1 MSQIDLLFQASLDSV
16 QGVSAKLF
24 LGHRLRRLRRDRQ
37 LSQTDMA
44 QSLGISPSYLN
55 HLERNQRPVTAALL
69 LKLAEVYDVDVRAFA
84 AGGGART
91 GPDALTEI
99 FSDGLL
105 SDLSVPRYEL
115 ADLANNSPSV
125 ADAIA
130 RLYTA
135 VKEAERHPTL
145 ASGVDA
151 RTLVTPEN
159 WVRDYI
165 QQHRNHYPELED
177 AAETLGGALSDPLSM
192 AGPMR
197 KRLKE
202 AWGIGVAVVSQA
214 ELGTVSQQFDPDRRL
229 FQISAQLR
237 SENRTFALAYQLAL
251 VEFATVIERMVAAA
265 APPDEGVKQLLHMS
279 LANYAA
285 GAIMMPYGRFLASA
299 EQHRYSIDRL
309 CGEYGA
315 NVEQVAHRFT
325 TLSRPGARGVPFFML
340 RVDPAG
346 NISKRYAGEN
356 FPFSRFGGTCPRWNL
371 HAAFQ
376 AAGQVVTQIIE
387 TPDGQRYFTVARTI
401 ERPIRTELSSGLLAI
416 GLGCDIRHAQRL
428 SCADVYDLAN
438 APVTA
443 VGPAC
448 TICPRIDCAY
458 RATPPAGRMLAV
470 DRTRKSISPFPF
482 VPA

>member
-1 MSQIDLLFQASLDSV
+1 MSS
-16 QGVSAKLF
+16 KLF
-24 LGHRLRRLRRDRQ
+24 LGHRLRRLRRDHQ

-69 LKLAEVYDVDVRAFA
+69 LKLAELYEVDVRVFA

-91 GPDALTEI
+91 GSDALAEI
-99 FSDGLL
+99 FSDNLL
-105 SDLSVPRYEL
+105 SDLGVPRYEL
-115 ADLANNSPSV
+115 AELANNAPSI

-135 VKEAERHPTL
+135 IKEAERNPNM
-145 ASGVDA
+145 ASSGDA
-151 RTLVTPEN
+151 RALVTPEN

-165 QQHRNHYPELED
+165 QQHRNHYPELEQC
-177 AAETLGGALSDPLSM
+177 AETLGGALSDPLSM
-192 AGPMR
+192 SEPMR
-197 KRLKE
+197 RRLKE
-202 AWGIGVAVVSQA
+202 AWGVSARVVPQDELGNVSQ
-214 ELGTVSQQFDPDRRL
+214 LYDPDRRL
-229 FQISAQLR
+229 FLLSSQLR
-237 SENRTFALAYQLAL
+237 PENRTFALAYQLAL
-251 VEFATVIERMVAAA
+251 VEFAAVLDRMVAEA
-265 APPDEGVKQLLHMS
+265 APPDEGVHQLLHMS

-285 GAIMMPYGRFLASA
+285 GAIMMPYGHFLASA
-299 EQHRYSIDRL
+299 EQYRYSIDRL

-315 NVEQVAHRFT
+315 NVEQVAHRLT
-325 TLSRPGARGVPFFML
+325 TLNRTGARGVPFFML

-376 AAGQVVTQIIE
+376 AAGQVVTQLIE
-387 TPDGQRYFTVARTI
+387 TPDGHRYFTVARTI
-401 ERPIRTELSSGLLAI
+401 ERPIKSDLSGGLLAI
-416 GLGCDIRHAQRL
+416 GLGCDIRHAHRL
-428 SCADVYDLAN
+428 HCAEGYDLAN
-438 APVTA
+438 APVTP

-448 TICPRIDCAY
+448 TICPRMDCAY

-470 DRTRKSISPFPF
+470 DATRKTISPFPF
-482 VPA
+482 VAN

>member
-1 MSQIDLLFQASLDSV
+1 MT
-16 QGVSAKLF
+16 AKLF
-24 LGHRLRRLRRDRQ
+24 LGQRLRRLRRDRGM
-37 LSQTDMA
+37 SQTDMA
-44 QSLGISPSYLN
+44 GSLGISPSYLN
-55 HLERNQRPVTAALL
+55 HLERNQRPVTAGLL
-69 LKLAEVYDVDVRAFA
+69 LKLAESYDVDVRAFA
-84 AGGGART
+84 AGGSTRT
-91 GPDALTEI
+91 GPDALAEI
-99 FSDGLL
+99 FSDAML
-105 SDLSVPRYEL
+105 SDLDVPRYEL
-115 ADLANNSPSV
+115 AELANNAPAV

-130 RLYTA
+130 RLYSA
-135 VKEAERHPTL
+135 VREAERNPSV
-145 ASGVDA
+145 ASGDA
-151 RTLVTPEN
+151 RALVTPEN

-165 QQHRNHYPELED
+165 QQHRNHYPELEE

-197 KRLKE
+197 RRLKDG
-202 AWGIGVAVVSQA
+202 WGITVSVVPQA
-214 ELGTVSQQFDPDRRL
+214 ELGDVSQVYDRERRL
-229 FQISAQLR
+229 FLMSAELR
-237 SENRTFALAYQLAL
+237 AENRTFALAYQLAL
-251 VEFATVIERMVAAA
+251 VEFASVIERMVEQAR
-265 APPDEGVKQLLHMS
+265 PPDEGVRQLLHMS

-299 EQHRYSIDRL
+299 EAYRYSIDRL

-315 NVEQVAHRFT
+315 NVEQVAHRLT

-376 AAGQVVTQIIE
+376 ATGQVTTQIIE

-401 ERPIRTELSSGLLAI
+401 ERPIKTELSPGLLAI
-416 GLGCDIRHAQRL
+416 GLGCDIRHAHKL

-438 APVTA
+438 APVTP

-448 TICPRIDCAY
+448 AICPRVDCAY
-458 RATPPAGRMLAV
+458 RATPPAGRILAV
-470 DRTRKSISPFPF
+470 DRTRKSVSPFPF
-482 VPA
+482 VAN

>member
-1 MSQIDLLFQASLDSV
+1 M
-16 QGVSAKLF
+16 SAKLF
-24 LGHRLRRLRRDRQ
+24 LGQRLRRLRRDHQ

-44 QSLGISPSYLN
+44 QNLGISPSYLN

-69 LKLAEVYDVDVRAFA
+69 LRIAELYDIDVRAFA
-84 AGGGART
+84 AGGGPRT
-91 GPDALTEI
+91 GPDALMEI

-105 SDLSVPRYEL
+105 SDLGVPRYEL
-115 ADLANNSPSV
+115 VEIANNSPSV

-135 VKEAERHPTL
+135 VKEAGRNPAL
-145 ASGVDA
+145 AAEGDA
-151 RTLVTPEN
+151 RALVTPEN

-165 QQHRNHYPELED
+165 QQHRNHYPDLEE

-192 AGPMR
+192 AEPMR
-197 KRLKE
+197 RRLKE
-202 AWGIGVAVVSQA
+202 AWGISASVVPQADLGNLSQ
-214 ELGTVSQQFDPDRRL
+214 LYDGDRRIFL
-229 FQISAQLR
+229 ISSQLR
-237 SENRTFALAYQLAL
+237 AENRTFALAYQLAL
-251 VEFATVIERMVAAA
+251 VEFASVLGRMVADA
-265 APPDEGVKQLLHMS
+265 APPDEGIRQLLHMS

-285 GAIMMPYGRFLASA
+285 SAIMMPYGRFLASA
-299 EQHRYSIDRL
+299 EAYRYSIDRL
-309 CGEYGA
+309 SGEYGA
-315 NVEQVAHRFT
+315 NVEQIAHRFT
-325 TLSRPGARGVPFFML
+325 TLNRPGARGVPFFML

-387 TPDGQRYFTVARTI
+387 TPDGERYFTVARTI
-401 ERPIRTELSSGLLAI
+401 ERPIKTEVSGSLLAI
-416 GLGCDIRHAQRL
+416 GLGCDIRHAHKL

-438 APVTA
+438 APVTP

-448 TICPRIDCAY
+448 TICPRVDCAY

-482 VPA
+482 VAASS

>member
-1 MSQIDLLFQASLDSV
+1 MTS
-16 QGVSAKLF
+16 KLF
-24 LGHRLRRLRRDRQ
+24 VGNRMRRLRRDRDM
-37 LSQTDMA
+37 SQTDMA

-55 HLERNQRPVTAALL
+55 HLERNQRPVTAGLL
-69 LKLAEVYDVDVRAFA
+69 LKLAELYDVDVRAFA
-84 AGGGART
+84 AGGGTRT
-91 GPDALTEI
+91 SPEALTEI
-99 FSDGLL
+99 FSDQML
-105 SDLSVPRYEL
+105 SDLGVPRYEL
-115 ADLANNSPSV
+115 VELANNTPAV

-135 VKEAERHPTL
+135 VKEAWRHPTL
-145 ASGVDA
+145 ASGEDA

-165 QQHRNHYPELED
+165 QQHRNHYPELEE

-192 AGPMR
+192 QVPLQR
-197 KRLKE
+197 RLRE
-202 AWGIGVAVVSQA
+202 AWGIGVTVVSQS
-214 ELGTVSQQFDPDRRL
+214 ELENVSQFYDHDRRIL
-229 FQISAQLR
+229 SISSQLR
-237 SENRTFALAYQLAL
+237 PENRTFALAYQLSL
-251 VEFATVIERMVAAA
+251 IEFSNLIERMVTAAR
-265 APPDEGVKQLLHMS
+265 PPDEGVRQLLHMS

-299 EQHRYSIDRL
+299 ENYRYSIDRL
-309 CGEYGA
+309 SGEYGA
-315 NVEQVAHRFT
+315 NVEQVAHRLT

-376 AAGQVVTQIIE
+376 TAGQVTTQIIE

-401 ERPIRTELSSGLLAI
+401 ERPIKAELQSGLLAI
-416 GLGCDIRHAQRL
+416 GLGCDIRHAHKL
-428 SCADVYDLAN
+428 ACAEVYDLSN
-438 APVTA
+438 APVTP

-448 TICPRIDCAY
+448 AVCPRVDCAY

-470 DRTRKSISPFPF
+470 DCTRKSISPFPF
-482 VPA
+482 RSGE